1 LIYRNLSGKNRNK
14 WSKNPEKGKISQGK
28 INIPGSIDLPGICEI
43 LSFFTQIKNQNHPRG
58 RAQRVHLHF

>member
-28 INIPGSIDLPGICEI
+28 INIPGS
-43 LSFFTQIKNQNHPRG
+43 SNFRG
-58 RAQRVHLHF
+58 YTRYYLFLLK